1 VQVDAD
7 LHSGTAGVVDSAF
20 FARAREFISRTAA
33 PAEARAGIDFLHGIG
48 AWNWPETA
56 VAAKALM
63 TSADPESWI
72 PDPLLRNGAAV
83 SYIMLRDTAGAANV
97 LRHFAKRTN
106 EDRFRE
112 RLIKS
117 FLIYQD
123 STMRKKMGWW

>member
-1 VQVDAD
+1 
-7 LHSGTAGVVDSAF
+7 
-20 FARAREFISRTAA
+20 
-33 PAEARAGIDFLHGIG
+33 
-48 AWNWPETA
+48 
-56 VAAKALM
+56 
-63 TSADPESWI
+63 
-72 PDPLLRNGAAV
+72 
-83 SYIMLRDTAGAANV
+83 MLRDTAGAANV